1 MFGHGVDL
9 PTGWVANS
17 QLTSAIFAEE
27 RLSNVRLE
35 PSHRKQA
42 GELPVLDAL
51 GLRPAKASQKL
62 VEKVAA
68 S

>member
-1 MFGHGVDL
+1 MYDL
-9 PTGWVANS
+9 NCR
-17 QLTSAIFAEE
+17 I
-27 RLSNVRLE
+27 RR
-35 PSHRKQA
+35 QA

-51 GLRPAKASQKL
+51 GLGPAKASQKL